1 MYPARSI
8 KWNPEVLIQ
17 VGSVEL
23 EETVMTYV
31 PPDHAAPSL
40 QPTLQI
46 LTLETI
52 DLAIIH
58 PKTALQSGNRRNLQ
72 QSSET
77 ADAKIRVP
85 TRVHMISSF
94 SIPFSSWLQL
104 PRLHVA
110 WTFSD
115 TESPICYEARQPTQ
129 VENS

>member
-1 MYPARSI
+1 
-8 KWNPEVLIQ
+8 
-17 VGSVEL
+17 
-23 EETVMTYV
+23 MTYV

-85 TRVHMISSF
+85 TRAHMISSF
-94 SIPFSSWLQL
+94 SIPISSWLQL

-110 WTFSD
+110 WTFSG